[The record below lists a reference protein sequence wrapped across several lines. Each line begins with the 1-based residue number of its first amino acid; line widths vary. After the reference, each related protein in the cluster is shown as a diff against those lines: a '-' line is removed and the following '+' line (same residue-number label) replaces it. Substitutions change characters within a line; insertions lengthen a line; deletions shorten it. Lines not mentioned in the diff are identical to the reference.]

1 MHLVKNVED
10 LHLPNQ
16 VQREGRQEEG
26 REQEYGCVHT
36 HACLHL
42 ARKAVPILNAYA
54 LETRGLWQCLL
65 QLGCLVLD
73 IKSKE
78 GIVVPRT
85 KGSQGLTA
93 AVLPTSALFHAL
105 DAESFRKID
114 TALLRMLSAST
125 QKAVWTPHMVS
136 AEGLCTVQLVEL

>member
-1 MHLVKNVED
+1 MRAHTCMSTSC
-10 LHLPNQ
+10 Q
-16 VQREGRQEEG
+16 EGSSYSERLCSRDTG
-26 REQEYGCVHT
+26 FVAAFIT
-36 HACLHL
+36 
-42 ARKAVPILNAYA
+42 ARMSCSGHKI
-54 LETRGLWQCLL
+54 
-65 QLGCLVLD
+65 
-73 IKSKE
+73 E

-105 DAESFRKID
+105 GAESFRKID